1 MNISAV
7 TDLRQ
12 VTTCERL
19 TYYKN
24 CYVTAFLLF
33 ICSDK
38 SMPKPNRTKGAALW
52 NGIFFNI
59 ADYENSTLAQNY
71 RLNSLNQVISQ
82 VVQNKLSNGDF
93 VCPCDGWRVSNLI
106 SAGAAIPAS
115 FGREKKNPGP
125 VCLRTHVTKRT
136 INILAFVC

>member
-19 TYYKN
+19 TYYRN
-24 CYVTAFLLF
+24 CYVTVFLLF

-52 NGIFFNI
+52 SGIFFNI

-82 VVQNKLSNGDF
+82 YVQNKLSNGDF
-93 VCPCDGWRVSNLI
+93 VCPWEGDESVTWGYPRLFRKGENTLAQSVYARI
-106 SAGAAIPAS
+106 SPSG
-115 FGREKKNPGP
+115 
-125 VCLRTHVTKRT
+125 L
-136 INILAFVC
+136 